1 MSDRLKGKVAIITGC
16 NSGIG
21 FATVKLFLQEGAKVV
36 GTDIRVGNALKF
48 AEEHPDD
55 YTVLRA
61 DATEEADWEKACQT
75 AVEKYGKLTTIC
87 NIAGIV
93 KGIELP
99 DVTKESF
106 LKMQEVNAYS
116 TLLGMQIGYKYLEKG
131 AGSSIVNTGS
141 MASVH
146 GDPYCSSHDIAYSA
160 SKAGIRYM
168 TRYAAWDYGKDSIR
182 VNAVIPGGVITPI
195 LSNNNVKIDESK
207 PQPDYMTYVACP
219 PYFCEAEDLGWGYVY
234 LASDEA
240 RCVTGIDLVIDCGWT
255 AK

>member
-1 MSDRLKGKVAIITGC
+1 
-16 NSGIG
+16 
-21 FATVKLFLQEGAKVV
+21 
-36 GTDIRVGNALKF
+36 
-48 AEEHPDD
+48 
-55 YTVLRA
+55 
-61 DATEEADWEKACQT
+61 
-75 AVEKYGKLTTIC
+75 
-87 NIAGIV
+87 
-93 KGIELP
+93 
-99 DVTKESF
+99 
-106 LKMQEVNAYS
+106 
-116 TLLGMQIGYKYLEKG
+116 MQIGYKYLEKG

>member
-36 GTDIRVGNALKF
+36 GTDIRVDNALKF

-116 TLLGMQIGYKYLEKG
+116 NSAGHADRLQVPGKGRWLFDCQHRFHGIGAWRSLL
-131 AGSSIVNTGS
+131 
-141 MASVH
+141 
-146 GDPYCSSHDIAYSA
+146 
-160 SKAGIRYM
+160 
-168 TRYAAWDYGKDSIR
+168 
-182 VNAVIPGGVITPI
+182 
-195 LSNNNVKIDESK
+195 
-207 PQPDYMTYVACP
+207 
-219 PYFCEAEDLGWGYVY
+219 
-234 LASDEA
+234 
-240 RCVTGIDLVIDCGWT
+240 LVP
-255 AK
+255 

>member
-1 MSDRLKGKVAIITGC
+1 MSQRLKDKVAIITGC

-21 FATVKLFLQEGAKVV
+21 FATVKLFLQEGARVV
-36 GTDIRVGNALKF
+36 GTDIRVEHAQEF
-48 AEEHPDD
+48 ARDYPDS

-61 DATEEADWEKACQT
+61 DATSAEDWETACRT

-93 KGIELP
+93 KGIELQ
-99 DVTKESF
+99 DVTRESF
-106 LKMQEVNAYS
+106 LKMQEINAYS
-116 TLLGMQIGYKYLEKG
+116 VLLGMQIGYKYLEKG
-131 AGSSIVNTGS
+131 KGSSIINTGS

-146 GDPYCSSHDIAYSA
+146 GDPFCSSHDIAYSA

-168 TRYAAWDYGKDSIR
+168 TRYAAWEYGKDSIR
-182 VNAVIPGGVITPI
+182 VNAVIPGGVNTPI
-195 LSNNNVKIDESK
+195 LSNNQVQVDPSK
-207 PQPDYMTYVACP
+207 PQPDFMTYVACP
-219 PYFCEAEDLGWGYVY
+219 PYLCEAEDLGWGYVY